1 MPQPIR
7 RGSVVVWDMQN
18 IDRAFEVL
26 SGDAEDASPWRGVS
40 LTRQ

>member
-1 MPQPIR
+1 MPGPIR
-7 RGSVVVWDMQN
+7 RGGVVLWDMRL

-26 SGDAEDASPWRGVS
+26 SGDAEEANPWEAVS